1 MIRYLFGRLLQLP
14 FVLFVVSIVVFAL
27 LRLTPGDPVQS
38 ALGVQATPETIA
50 ALRARLGLD
59 QPVVLQYLQ
68 WLFSALRGDFGQSM
82 LSAQP
87 VAQLVGER
95 LPVTLTLAVS
105 ATLLSV
111 AASIPLGLVSAIRPG
126 SVAERAGTIVGT
138 LGIAVPNF
146 VFGLVLIL
154 LFAVIWPI
162 LPIGGWVN
170 PLQDPVEG
178 IRHLVLPTVALSA
191 VYVALLSRLVQVSVA
206 EVLPQDYVRTARS
219 KGLAERIVIRR
230 HVLGGALL
238 PVITAVAINFA
249 YLLGGAIIIEQIFFI
264 PGLGRLI
271 IDAALQRDYT
281 IIQGATLVTS
291 LVFLLSSL
299 IADIAYAFLDPRI
312 RYQS

>member
-1 MIRYLFGRLLQLP
+1 LVRYVVGRILQLP
-14 FVLFVVSIVVFAL
+14 IVLFVVSVIVFAL

-38 ALGVQATPETIA
+38 ALGVQASPETIA

-59 QPVVLQYLQ
+59 EPLVVQYLQ
-68 WLFSALRGDFGQSM
+68 WLLAVLRADLGRSM
-82 LSAQP
+82 LSDQS
-87 VAQLVGER
+87 VAVLVAER

-111 AASIPLGLVSAIRPG
+111 AASIPLGLLSAIRPG
-126 SVAERAGTIVGT
+126 SLAERVGTIFGT

-146 VFGLVLIL
+146 VFALVLIL
-154 LFAVIWPI
+154 LFAVMWPV
-162 LPIGGWVN
+162 LPIGGWVS
-170 PLQDPVEG
+170 PLQDPLDG
-178 IRHLVLPTVALSA
+178 LRHLVLPTIALSA

-219 KGLAERIVIRR
+219 KGLAERVVIRR
-230 HVLGGALL
+230 HVLGSALL

-299 IADIAYAFLDPRI
+299 LADLAYATLDPRI
-312 RYQS
+312 RYQG